1 MTQTG
6 LQQAIEIPLR
16 YQLSAAGVQW
26 CSRNRV
32 PVRDFTTAAGARA
45 TGFAWNSVRRDFLVR
60 LVRNGML
67 RGIEAQRDEFVSVRR
82 RLLLVIEAVLE
93 GLLLEKL
100 HRALRG
106 VVAQSETVARIL
118 ERSRGN
124 HDVARLNF
132 APDARDRL
140 MQNNA
145 RAIRTIQ
152 HALLFEPFAVIDG
165 DAAIAAGDREQLKEV
180 ARRFLQSV
188 DDSTWILFS
197 LVQPDSRRLEL
208 TRQAAQRLLGVV
220 REATI
225 VDTLGLIVMELV
237 QDAERSHLGYLAAR
251 DSLSRQ
257 HQRDIAELARDA
269 GFRSRLLALARQR
282 NELIAMTLTFEP
294 TSRAEQMPLSIEIS
308 HAGETVRGSGSLGAN
323 ASLAQVYTERG
334 EANLAAMYLQT
345 FEAACATYGITL
357 DAQVRSV
364 DRHTSTAISL
374 TL

>member
-16 YQLSAAGVQW
+16 YELSKAGVQW

-32 PVRDFTTAAGARA
+32 PVRDFTASDGNRA

-60 LVRNGML
+60 LVRNRLL
-67 RGIEAQRDEFVSVRR
+67 RGIDSQRDEFVSVRR
-82 RLLLVIEAVLE
+82 RLLQVIEAVLE

-100 HRALRG
+100 HRTLRG
-106 VVAQSETVARIL
+106 VVAQSETVSRIM
-118 ERSRGN
+118 ERTRGN
-124 HDVARLNF
+124 HDVTRLNF

-140 MQNNA
+140 LQSNA

-165 DAAIAAGDREQLKEV
+165 DAAIAAADREQLKGV

-188 DDSTWILFS
+188 DASTWILYS
-197 LVQPDSRRLEL
+197 LVQPDTRRLEL
-208 TRQAAQRLLGVV
+208 TREASQRLLGVV

-237 QDAERSHLGYLAAR
+237 QDAERSHLGYLASR

-257 HQRDIAELARDA
+257 HQQNIAELARDA

-282 NELIAMTLTFEP
+282 NLLMSMALTFEP
-294 TSRAEQMPLSIEIS
+294 TNRAEEMPLSISIS
-308 HAGETVRGSGSLGAN
+308 HAGEAVRGSAQGSAPT
-323 ASLAQVYTERG
+323 SLADVYTERG

-345 FEAACATYGITL
+345 FEAACASYGILLETS
-357 DAQVRSV
+357 VRSAE
-364 DRHTSTAISL
+364 RKTSTEISL
-374 TL
+374 KL